1 MVVWIVVWVVIALLA
16 LVGEVMTTGFFLASL
31 AVAAVIAALS
41 AVFLP
46 VILQAAVF
54 GVVGLTAIAVL
65 RPIVLHALGM
75 KSPDLLAG
83 QATHSHLLGRR
94 AVVTSTVEPGAGL
107 IRIGEGE
114 FWTARPYNETDVIP
128 TGTPVE
134 ILLVD
139 GLTAL
144 VAPIE
149 PIVPPPPLPA
159 RSETRIPPPAGSAS
173 QSGASS
179 AEGNAS

>member
-1 MVVWIVVWVVIALLA
+1 MVVWIVVWVVIALVA
-16 LVGEVMTTGFFLASL
+16 MVGEVMTAGLFLASL

-41 AVFLP
+41 AIFLP

-54 GVVGLTAIAVL
+54 GVVGFAAIAVL
-65 RPIVLHALGM
+65 RPFLLHTLGM
-75 KSPDLLAG
+75 ESHDLLAG

-128 TGTPVE
+128 AGTPVE

-149 PIVPPPPLPA
+149 PIVPPQSLPA
-159 RSETRIPPPAGSAS
+159 PSETHFTPPAGSAS
-173 QSGASS
+173 QSGASG
-179 AEGNAS
+179 AEGNAL